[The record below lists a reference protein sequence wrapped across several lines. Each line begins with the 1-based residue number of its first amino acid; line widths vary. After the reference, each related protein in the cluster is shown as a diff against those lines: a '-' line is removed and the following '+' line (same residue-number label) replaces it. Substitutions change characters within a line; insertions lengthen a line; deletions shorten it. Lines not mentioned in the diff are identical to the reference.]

1 MWGRGERVCGEGCTR
16 GAGSNEVFANFL
28 STMFYKNIEYPFVY
42 ISKYPLRRSTKK
54 EASRW
59 RECVN
64 TTKYFYKFHYC
75 PNMAGK
81 KDTDSNL
88 EIK

>member
-1 MWGRGERVCGEGCTR
+1 MERDVQGEQVAMRSLQIFYQPCSTKI
-16 GAGSNEVFANFL
+16 SNIHLFIFQ
-28 STMFYKNIEYPFVY
+28 STH
-42 ISKYPLRRSTKK
+42 LGGSTKK